1 MDTGRTPER
10 RTGTQGAGD
19 TSGQPLAERTLRGRL
34 HALLAQWLVV
44 FLVVSGLIGVFALRH
59 MRDHVEQDRLLLART
74 VAHYLDSTLL
84 SSLQGAGRLVSEL
97 PDLSGDLDAVRTELR
112 SFRFQCLFRHAIHV
126 IDEDGEPLVSDPPF
140 AAPPPTPFL
149 GLDSPITRPRISSL
163 VRDGDRPALVL
174 SYPFE
179 RDGREYRLIAEM
191 SPRGSPVSVVLQNL
205 APGSDLHLV
214 VIDEAAAVIAAPD
227 HEQLFHV
234 MEPSEPLGARIR
246 ARRPLVTVASS
257 CTICADPPRPGDY
270 LTVMIPLRNA
280 PWGVAIQQEESEAFS
295 VLRPSQTGF
304 VSTALLLLL
313 MALLLS
319 RGLGRSVIEPIGQ
332 LSEQAERLR
341 RGDLESR
348 ITVEGDRELQILA
361 RSLDEARRQL
371 GSSLTEL
378 TSLNEHLEELVADR
392 TRELRSRYEDLKL
405 LYDVAALCAQEQ
417 RASRF
422 IPPVLRRISQRFSFH
437 AVALV
442 TTPPDGPERSYVH
455 PERTSLPWLAAD
467 ARPPE
472 GWQRIEL
479 VYHDEL
485 KGVLFFR
492 WPESA
497 EQPAVDALQHE
508 LALSLH
514 SAYQL
519 RRTIIQDAQ
528 RKVLVRRLLAAAEEE
543 RRRIA
548 RELHDEISQ
557 LLTAIQ
563 LSLEHAAEKPEELNR
578 LERVEELLTR
588 TQKEV
593 HRVIHDLRPSLL
605 DDLGLAAAVRWYAER
620 YLEPEGI
627 EVSLEVEDGLEAP
640 DLELAGVV
648 EITAF
653 RIYQEI
659 ITNILRHARA
669 EHVSIELG
677 LADGDRKGRGKG
689 PRRLVLAVEDD
700 GVGFESAGPPGEPNG
715 GGAGLVG
722 MRERADLVGGVLEID
737 SEPDLG
743 THVRL
748 EIPLE

>member
-1 MDTGRTPER
+1 MDPNPGSPNRRGSPTTG
-10 RTGTQGAGD
+10 
-19 TSGQPLAERTLRGRL
+19 RTLRGRL
-34 HALLAQWLVV
+34 HTLLVQWLVV
-44 FLVVSGLIGVFALRH
+44 FLAVSGLIGVFALRH
-59 MRDHVEQDRLLLART
+59 MREHVEQDRLLLART

-97 PDLSGDLDAVRTELR
+97 PDPLEEESRVRTELR
-112 SFRFQCLFRHAIHV
+112 SFRFQCLFRNAIHLL
-126 IDEDGEPLVSDPPF
+126 DEDGEVLVSDPPY

-149 GLDSPITRPRISSL
+149 EGDSPIQRPRISAL
-163 VRDGDRPALVL
+163 VRRERREGSEDRPVLVL

-179 RDGREYRLIAEM
+179 REGRMYRLVAEM
-191 SPRGSPVSVVLQNL
+191 SPRGSTVSVVLQNL
-205 APGSDLHLV
+205 APEPGLHLV
-214 VIDEAAAVIAAPD
+214 VVDVAARVVAAPD
-227 HEQLFHV
+227 HEQLFRV
-234 MEPSEPLGARIR
+234 MEPADQIGARIR

-257 CTICADPPRPGDY
+257 CTICGDPPRPGDY

-280 PWGVAIQQEESEAFS
+280 PWGIAIQQDESEAFA
-295 VLRPSQTGF
+295 VLGPSQTGF
-304 VSTALLLLL
+304 VATAALLLL

-319 RGLGRSVIEPIGQ
+319 RGLGRSVIEPIDQ
-332 LSEQAERLR
+332 LSERAERLR
-341 RGDLESR
+341 RGDLDSP

-361 RSLDEARRQL
+361 RSLDEARHQL
-371 GSSLTEL
+371 GSSLAEL

-392 TRELRSRYEDLKL
+392 TRELRSRYEDLQL
-405 LYDVAALCAQEQ
+405 LYDVAALCAQER

-442 TTPPDGPERSYVH
+442 ATPPDAPERAYVH
-455 PERTSLPWLAAD
+455 PERTSLPWLAAG
-467 ARPPE
+467 AHPPA
-472 GWQRIEL
+472 GWQRFEL

-497 EQPAVDALQHE
+497 EQPAVEALQHE

-519 RRTIIQDAQ
+519 RRTLVQDAQ

-563 LSLEHAAEKPEELNR
+563 LSLQQAAEKPEERGR
-578 LERVEELLTR
+578 LQRAEELLTR
-588 TQKEV
+588 TQQEV

-605 DDLGLAAAVRWYAER
+605 DDLGLTAAVRWYAER

-627 EVSLEVEDGLEAP
+627 EVNLEVPEELDRP
-640 DLELAGVV
+640 DLELPGEV

-669 EHVSIELG
+669 EHVSIELELRAGDGGNGRDGTAPAG
-677 LADGDRKGRGKG
+677 L
-689 PRRLVLAVEDD
+689 LVLAVEDD
-700 GVGFESAGPPGEPNG
+700 GVGFVQDEHTG

-722 MRERADLVGGVLEID
+722 MRERAGLVGGTIEID
-737 SEPDLG
+737 SEPGLG

-748 EIPLE
+748 EIPLD